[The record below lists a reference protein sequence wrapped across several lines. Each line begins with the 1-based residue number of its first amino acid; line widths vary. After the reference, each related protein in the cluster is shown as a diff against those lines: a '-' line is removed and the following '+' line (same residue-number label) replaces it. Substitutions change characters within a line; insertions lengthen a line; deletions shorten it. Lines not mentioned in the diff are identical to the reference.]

1 MVTEVEVK
9 VETRFGDLEMLVAV
23 APFNHALAALQRK
36 KATLATGQQV
46 AQARIVAGPEHNV
59 SQHGSWVAE
68 NFVYFP
74 SGQILVTHA
83 ENSPILKH
91 PAEATA
97 AYGSGKE
104 FYISEEEAASL
115 EKLAKSGEVYTL
127 KKNERYKIPIKKF
140 AKNRLARFV
149 FGDATADYAN
159 FLQKASVNEVP
170 VWLAGPKYQKEQKAP
185 FAQALWLHYVGGM
198 SGLGGNYRFPNSV
211 NRARGVR
218 KASTT
223 QKSVDAANAYKLI
236 AQKYERNSS
245 DNLQEVMEKYSQI
258 KGWAKA

>member
-1 MVTEVEVK
+1 MATKTEVEIK
-9 VETRFGDLEMLVAV
+9 FGDLEMLVAV
-23 APFNHALAALQRK
+23 APFDQDLAALQREN
-36 KATLATGQQV
+36 AALTTARQV
-46 AQARIVAGPEHNV
+46 ALVRIIAGPKSSI
-59 SQHGSWVAE
+59 SQYGSWVAE
-68 NFVYFP
+68 NIVYFP
-74 SGQILVTHA
+74 NGQIFITPA
-83 ENSPILKH
+83 KYSPILKR
-91 PAEATA
+91 AFEATA
-97 AYGSGKE
+97 AYRNGEE

-127 KKNERYKIPIKKF
+127 KQPKYFISIKNF
-140 AKNRLARFV
+140 AKDGLARFV
-149 FGDATADYAN
+149 FGDTTADYAN
-159 FLQKASVNEVP
+159 FLQEAGVKEVP
-170 VWLAGPKYQKEQKAP
+170 VWLADSGLAKERKVP
-185 FAQALWLHYVGGM
+185 FARALWLHYVGGM

>member
-1 MVTEVEVK
+1 MATKTE
-9 VETRFGDLEMLVAV
+9 VETRFGDLEMLVAI
-23 APFNHALAALQRK
+23 APFDQAVAALQRE
-36 KATLATGQQV
+36 KATLATAQQV

-74 SGQILVTHA
+74 SGQIFITPA
-83 ENSPILKH
+83 KYSPILKY
-91 PAEATA
+91 AFEATA
-97 AYGSGKE
+97 AHRSGEE

-127 KKNERYKIPIKKF
+127 KQPKYFISIKNF
-140 AKNRLARFV
+140 AKDGLARFV
-149 FGDATADYAN
+149 FGDTTADYAN
-159 FLQKASVNEVP
+159 FLQEAGVKEVP
-170 VWLAGPKYQKEQKAP
+170 VWLADSGLAKERKVP
-185 FAQALWLHYVGGM
+185 FARALWLHYVGGM